1 MKKFAL
7 IFALIF
13 CSVLVSC
20 SDDEEYSSCVVKDD
34 CMPGYSCI
42 NSYCVPQSAQ
52 SDTDSAD
59 DADAQG
65 NSDGNSSFEDGS
77 DDGEN
82 TELPDGVQGCPN
94 ACSGFGDCN
103 FETGECTCTQ
113 NHAGDDCS
121 ECIEG
126 YHLESEDYDEDG
138 DPNVR
143 SCVINLTCDTNP
155 CNNNT
160 CQVQG
165 QTVKCICS
173 NHTAGTWCE
182 NCEDGYLKS
191 TSGECKGDCS
201 KVTCTPPQ
209 KCGIDFVKNE
219 ATCNACDNDHYS
231 GEDCKS
237 CDPSYFCNGHGKSC
251 LVENNTPK
259 CECETGYS
267 GSDCKM
273 CADGYFMSN
282 GSCKKNCDPKKCF
295 SPIYTCSGEFY
306 GVPLT
311 GYVEAHGT
319 CNSVTGECD
328 CEQGW
333 YTGTSDAGVGDTLYC
348 NTILTGIITLET
360 LNNVEC
366 SKCDLDN
373 PPAEYKSTGCKVAC
387 PGGFCDG
394 SGSYFGDGSGNCY
407 KEASGSH
414 RLYCICV
421 SGYTLSGSSKYYD
434 ENSTGTCQ
442 SNE

>member
-52 SDTDSAD
+52 SDTDSVD

-182 NCEDGYLKS
+182 TCEDGYLKS

-237 CDPSYFCNGHGKSC
+237 CDSSYFCNGHGKSC

-273 CADGYFMSN
+273 CADGYMLKDGVCVKSCSAKQCFTEYTCNNMLGSTTTITGHCNPSTCECDQGWLTN
-282 GSCKKNCDPKKCF
+282 GSGETVYCSLTD
-295 SPIYTCSGEFY
+295 SP
-306 GVPLT
+306 
-311 GYVEAHGT
+311 
-319 CNSVTGECD
+319 
-328 CEQGW
+328 
-333 YTGTSDAGVGDTLYC
+333 
-348 NTILTGIITLET
+348 
-360 LNNVEC
+360 NNVMC
-366 SKCDLDN
+366 TVCNVDN
-373 PPAEYKSTGCKVAC
+373 PPAEYKSSGCTEDC
-387 PGGFCDG
+387 PDGFCDG
-394 SGSYFGDGSGNCY
+394 NNLASMGTIYGRCY
-407 KEASGSH
+407 KEPVTHKIACDCSVVGVLDVMSGN
-414 RLYCICV
+414 
-421 SGYTLSGSSKYYD
+421 GSKYYD
-434 ENSTGTCQ
+434 DNPTGQCGG
-442 SNE
+442 E